1 MRIVSIAM
9 LVLAVGSGC
18 GGSSGGSSSTLDC
31 AWLAGDNCWKMTANE
46 AVACLPPTTETG
58 TLSADNKTCTYAS
71 GSQVT
76 FTPALVFPIPLDN
89 PAWNFTITK
98 GGADC
103 LHFENP
109 SDGFKLVVGG
119 HTVTEGRSGALGIS
133 VSCPDG
139 TTATNANAI
148 NLLDCGADGGASL
161 GGLPGNVS
169 SSFSTSSSA
178 SVSVGL
184 LGTSNDSLPLF
195 DCQR

>member
-1 MRIVSIAM
+1 
-9 LVLAVGSGC
+9 
-18 GGSSGGSSSTLDC
+18 
-31 AWLAGDNCWKMTANE
+31 MTANE

-71 GSQVT
+71 GSTVT
-76 FTPALVFPIPLDN
+76 FTPALVLPVPLDN
-89 PAWNFTITK
+89 AAWNFTITK

-109 SDGFKLVVGG
+109 NDGFKLVAGG
-119 HTVTEGRSGALGIS
+119 HTVTEGRSGALGLS

-139 TTATNANAI
+139 TTYTNSNA
-148 NLLDCGADGGASL
+148 LDLFNCDADGGASL
-161 GGLPGNVS
+161 GGFPGNTWS
-169 SSFSTSSSA
+169 STST